1 MNPLSWRTTVCGL
14 VMALAGFVMFSP
26 ETFQQWPWAVSLAK
40 YIMLGGF
47 AALGIAAKDSNQHS
61 TQAEVTQATVNQ
73 AVAIKAMATKD
84 QEEADAVRKGGT

>member
-1 MNPLSWRTTVCGL
+1 MNPLSWRTTVFGL
-14 VMALAGFVMFSP
+14 ITALAGWVVFSP
-26 ETFQQWPWAVSLAK
+26 EIFQQWPWVVSLAK
-40 YIMLGGF
+40 YIMLGGI
-47 AALGIAAKDSNQHS
+47 ASTGLAAKDSNQHS